1 MSTKRKWA
9 AIDFES
15 YFDTKCS
22 LRRLSNYQYINHEDY
37 EAYMVSVYC
46 PKFEYCGQVPD
57 MAWEKLKGY
66 TLFAHNASFDQRVFE
81 HEVELGNIPKG
92 LDVKWVCTADMG
104 VYFQYQRNLKGVV
117 KELLDIE
124 VSKEVRDSLQGKRW
138 DDLVADGTLGEALDY
153 AMNDSKFCYDVAV
166 ELYDKWPEHERKL
179 SEINREMGWEG
190 LPTNLNYLEVEDEA
204 IQKRLAEAHLKL
216 TWYNQIDPDTRKPY
230 AVYSKKA
237 LALECRKRG
246 IPVPASLDKNDKSF
260 IAWNE
265 EYGEQMPAAA
275 AMQDVQRINK
285 HAKTLMAIM
294 DRCMEND
301 RINYSTKY
309 FGATATGRFSGDGGF
324 NVQNLPRQT
333 KYGLNLRSCIRA
345 GEGKTLIVVDLAQIE
360 ARVTPWLVGDTGTID
375 LINEG
380 ISPYEAHARLT
391 MGWEGGPLKSEDP
404 ELYMLAKVRVLQL
417 GYGSGWA
424 KFAETVKLYGQQTI
438 LDRDY
443 SIEDQARFKKFAG
456 TYQPGKACMY
466 PDLSA
471 YDRRQW
477 INAYIQVDDFR
488 QKNPRITESWKKHD
502 VSFKKVA
509 NDGGDYFINLPSGR
523 EIKYFRCRHE
533 ADGTTAATEK
543 GSVRRSYF
551 YGAQLFQ
558 NAVQATARDLFALIL
573 VRLYEA
579 GFKVIMH
586 VHDEVVIE
594 HDEEYAKEALADIL
608 SIMAIRPEW
617 AKDLPIESEGI
628 VTKEYTK

>member
-1 MSTKRKWA
+1 MS
-9 AIDFES
+9 
-15 YFDTKCS
+15 
-22 LRRLSNYQYINHEDY
+22 
-37 EAYMVSVYC
+37 
-46 PKFEYCGQVPD
+46 
-57 MAWEKLKGY
+57 
-66 TLFAHNASFDQRVFE
+66 
-81 HEVELGNIPKG
+81 
-92 LDVKWVCTADMG
+92 

-117 KELLDIE
+117 KELLDVE
-124 VSKEVRDSLQGKRW
+124 VSKEVRDSLEGKRW
-138 DDLVADGTLGEALDY
+138 ADLEADGTLGEALEY
-153 AMNDSKFCYDVAV
+153 AMNDSKYCYDVAV
-166 ELYDKWPEHERKL
+166 ELYDKWPEHERQL
-179 SEINREMGWEG
+179 SEMNREMGWAG
-190 LPTNLNYLEVEDEA
+190 LPTDRKYLEDEDDA
-204 IQKRLAEAHLKL
+204 IQKRLEEATKSL

-230 AVYSKKA
+230 ATYSKKA

-246 IPVPASLDKNDKSF
+246 IPVPTSLDKNNKDF

-265 EYGEQMPAAA
+265 KYGDQMPAAA
-275 AMQDVQRINK
+275 VMQDVQRINK
-285 HAKTLMAIM
+285 HAKTLLAIL
-294 DRCMEND
+294 DRCMDND

-345 GEGKTLIVVDLAQIE
+345 GKGKTLIVADLAQIE

-375 LINEG
+375 LINQG

-391 MGWEGGPLKSEDP
+391 MGWDGGSLKEKDP

-424 KFAETVKLYGQQTI
+424 KFADTVKLYGQQSI

-456 TYQPGKACMY
+456 TYQPGKACLY
-466 PDLSA
+466 PELSA

-477 INAYIQVDDFR
+477 INAFIQVDDFR
-488 QKNPRITESWKKHD
+488 QKNPKIVDTWKKHD
-502 VSFKKVA
+502 VAFKKVA
-509 NDGGDYFINLPSGR
+509 NDGGDYSITIPSGR

-533 ADGTTAATEK
+533 SDGTTAATEK
-543 GSVRRSYF
+543 GSVRRSYY

-573 VRLYEA
+573 VRLHQA

-594 HDEEYAKEALADIL
+594 HDEKYAKAALADAL
-608 SIMAIRPEW
+608 TIMAIRPEW
-617 AKDLPIESEGI
+617 ALDLPIEAEGI